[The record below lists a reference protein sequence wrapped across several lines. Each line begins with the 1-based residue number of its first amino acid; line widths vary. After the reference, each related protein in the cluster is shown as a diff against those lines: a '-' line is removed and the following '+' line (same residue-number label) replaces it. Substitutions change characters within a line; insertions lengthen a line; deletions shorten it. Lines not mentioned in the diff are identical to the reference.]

1 MNVEQAKEVFQ
12 AAQGS
17 LLAMIEQV
25 QMPHTT
31 VCQTVEYL
39 SSYSKLVHLCV
50 WILFYVVSEAESL
63 MYGGF

>member
-1 MNVEQAKEVFQ
+1 
-12 AAQGS
+12 
-17 LLAMIEQV
+17 MIEQV